1 MEPAADATRV
11 GVRKGKMSLQ
21 EKRVAKTAAQAA
33 KKAAKLATR
42 DPASDKAETADGQQ
56 QKALDAF
63 SVRQVSSNPN

>member
-1 MEPAADATRV
+1 
-11 GVRKGKMSLQ
+11 MSLQ